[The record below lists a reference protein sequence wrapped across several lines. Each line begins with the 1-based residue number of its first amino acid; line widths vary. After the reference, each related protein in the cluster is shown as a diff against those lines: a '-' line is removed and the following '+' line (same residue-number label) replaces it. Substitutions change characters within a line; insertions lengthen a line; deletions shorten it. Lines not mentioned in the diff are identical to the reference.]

1 MAHTYTDL
9 LAHVIFSTKDR
20 APLLD
25 ADLKARL
32 FPYLGGIVR
41 ELGGTPLLINGPADH
56 VHLLVV
62 SPAKVA
68 LSELVGKLKANSS
81 GWVHREFPERRSF
94 AWQTGYAA
102 FSVSHSQ
109 KEPVLHYIANQEEH
123 HRKLTFQ
130 EELVIFLKKHEIG
143 YDERYIFE

>member
-1 MAHTYTDL
+1 MGHTYTDL

-25 ADLKARL
+25 AELKARL
-32 FPYLGGIVR
+32 FPYMGGILR
-41 ELGGTPLLINGPADH
+41 ELGATPLLINGPADH
-56 VHLLVV
+56 AHLLVV

-81 GWVHREFPERRSF
+81 GWVHREFPERKSF

-109 KEPVLHYIANQEEH
+109 KETVLRYIANQEEH
-123 HRKLTFQ
+123 HLKLTFK
-130 EELVIFLKKHEIG
+130 EELAMFLKKHEIG
-143 YDERYIFE
+143 YDERYVFE

>member
-1 MAHTYTDL
+1 MGHTYTNL
-9 LAHVIFSTKDR
+9 LSHVIFSTKDR

-25 ADLKARL
+25 AELKARL
-32 FPYLGGIVR
+32 FPYMGGILR
-41 ELGGTPLLINGPADH
+41 ELGATPLLINGPADH
-56 VHLLVV
+56 AHLLVV

-81 GWVHREFPERRSF
+81 GWVHREFPERKSF

-109 KEPVLHYIANQEEH
+109 KETVLRYIANQEEH
-123 HRKLTFQ
+123 HLKLTFK
-130 EELVIFLKKHEIG
+130 EELAMFLKKHEIG
-143 YDERYIFE
+143 YDERYVFE

>member
-1 MAHTYTDL
+1 MGHTYTDL

-20 APLLD
+20 TPSLD
-25 ADLKARL
+25 AELKARI
-32 FPYLGGIVR
+32 FPYIGGIIR

-56 VHLLVV
+56 VHIFLV
-62 SPAKVA
+62 SPARVA

-81 GWVHREFPERRSF
+81 GWVHREFPGHGSF

-123 HRKLTFQ
+123 HRNESFQ
-130 EELVIFLKKHEIG
+130 DEFRRLCQKYGVEI
-143 YDERYIFE
+143 DERYVWD